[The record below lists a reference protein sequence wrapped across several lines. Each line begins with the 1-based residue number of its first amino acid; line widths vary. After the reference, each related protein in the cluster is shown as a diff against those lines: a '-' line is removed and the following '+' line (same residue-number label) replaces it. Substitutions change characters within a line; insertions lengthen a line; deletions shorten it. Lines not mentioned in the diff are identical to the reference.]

1 MIMMNN
7 VYGLVMVNVPR
18 TEYLPNNVWN
28 SPHTIQFRHL
38 KWGLRLN
45 NHLPQQIGPFR
56 GLLQLLKTDNL
67 TSAQDLNFSL
77 KPSLPT
83 ATEWPPLRRDWQTSA
98 VPNLHDL
105 SRLALW
111 QQPFHQVRPF
121 PTKRNF
127 ALRCVTTP
135 WKNLV
140 HLERTEPIGQLEL
153 LIGDEDK
160 PDCYIFETLYFQ
172 AVCVYAMYQ

>member
-1 MIMMNN
+1 MGI
-7 VYGLVMVNVPR
+7 
-18 TEYLPNNVWN
+18 
-28 SPHTIQFRHL
+28 
-38 KWGLRLN
+38 RLN
-45 NHLPQQIGPFR
+45 NHLPQQI

-77 KPSLPT
+77 KPSLPIG
-83 ATEWPPLRRDWQTSA
+83 
-98 VPNLHDL
+98 
-105 SRLALW
+105 RLYDETDKQALCQICMTYLVW